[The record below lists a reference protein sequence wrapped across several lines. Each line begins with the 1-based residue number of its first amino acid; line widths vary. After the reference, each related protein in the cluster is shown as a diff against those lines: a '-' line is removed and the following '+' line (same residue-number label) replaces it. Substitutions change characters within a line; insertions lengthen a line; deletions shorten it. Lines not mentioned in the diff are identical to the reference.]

1 MNESE
6 FLEKWKSEKP
16 TYDAWGRFI
25 VQEINNE
32 LLKKEVNLNK
42 FLKISVSP
50 RLKDDKSLI
59 DKAFYRNKNYKN
71 PYNDIE
77 DKVGVRYV
85 VLLTEDIK
93 VISQV
98 IKENTHWDFISAR
111 DYEEERDKDPYLFTY
126 QSVHFVLRPKEQ
138 FEYENILIPVNI
150 PCEIQVRTL
159 LQHAHAELT
168 HDEIYKSD
176 KDPRSEVHRAVAKS
190 MALIEATDEIFCK
203 SKELMNSGPLKEFRI
218 IESLNS
224 IYKDKTGLE
233 PQNQKSSLLIYSAF
247 EDLISAELIKNISQ
261 IIDKYGFLPEKIA
274 SKYHI
279 RPFYQQSVILFVYWL
294 LKNNKQRLMKDWP
307 LEPQYLEFLGVDVGE
322 SINFY

>member
-6 FLEKWKSEKP
+6 FLVQWKSEKP
-16 TYDAWGRFI
+16 TYEAWGRFI
-25 VQEINNE
+25 VQEINKA
-32 LLKKEVNLNK
+32 LLKEDLNLNK
-42 FLKISVSP
+42 FIKIPVSP
-50 RLKDDKSLI
+50 RTKDEKSLV

-71 PYNDIE
+71 PYDDIE
-77 DKVGVRYV
+77 DKIGIRYV

-93 VISQV
+93 IISKI
-98 IKENTHWDFISAR
+98 IKDDNNWNFVSAR

-126 QSVHFVLRPKEQ
+126 QSVHFVLRSKEQ
-138 FEYENILIPVNI
+138 FEYKGILIPSNT

-168 HDEIYKSD
+168 HDEIYKAD

-203 SKELMNSGPLKEFRI
+203 SKALMNAGPLTDFRI

-233 PQNQKSSLLIYSAF
+233 PQNQKSSLLIYQAF
-247 EDLISAELIKNISQ
+247 EDLISAELIKDISELLSR
-261 IIDKYGFLPEKIA
+261 YGFLPAKIS

-279 RPFYQQSVILFVYWL
+279 RSFYQQSVILFIYWL
-294 LKNNKQRLMKDWP
+294 LKNNKQRLIRDWP

>member
-6 FLEKWKSEKP
+6 FLVQWKSEKP
-16 TYDAWGRFI
+16 TYEAWGRFI
-25 VQEINNE
+25 VQEIKTV
-32 LLKKEVNLNK
+32 LLKKELNLNK
-42 FLKISVSP
+42 FIKIPVSL
-50 RLKDDKSLI
+50 RTKDEKSLI
-59 DKAFYRNKNYKN
+59 DKAFYRKKNYRN

-77 DKVGVRYV
+77 DKIGIRYV

-93 VISQV
+93 IISQI
-98 IKENTHWDFISAR
+98 IKDNNNWDFVAAR

-126 QSVHFVLRPKEQ
+126 QSVHFVLRPKKQ
-138 FEYENILIPVNI
+138 IEYQGILIPTNT

-168 HDEIYKSD
+168 HDEVYKTD

-203 SKELMNSGPLKEFRI
+203 AKELMNSGPLTEFRI
-218 IESLNS
+218 IESLDS

-233 PQNQKSSLLIYSAF
+233 PQNQKSSLLIYQAF
-247 EDLISAELIKNISQ
+247 EDLISAELITNISELLL
-261 IIDKYGFLPEKIA
+261 KYGFLPTKI
-274 SKYHI
+274 SSRYHTK
-279 RPFYQQSVILFVYWL
+279 PFYQQSVILFIYWL
-294 LKNNKQRLMKDWP
+294 LKNNKQRLIKDWP
-307 LEPQYLEFLGVDVGE
+307 LEPQYLELLGVDVGE

>member
-126 QSVHFVLRPKEQ
+126 QSVL
-138 FEYENILIPVNI
+138 N
-150 PCEIQVRTL
+150 RT
-159 LQHAHAELT
+159 
-168 HDEIYKSD
+168 
-176 KDPRSEVHRAVAKS
+176 
-190 MALIEATDEIFCK
+190 
-203 SKELMNSGPLKEFRI
+203 
-218 IESLNS
+218 
-224 IYKDKTGLE
+224 
-233 PQNQKSSLLIYSAF
+233 
-247 EDLISAELIKNISQ
+247 
-261 IIDKYGFLPEKIA
+261 GF
-274 SKYHI
+274 
-279 RPFYQQSVILFVYWL
+279 
-294 LKNNKQRLMKDWP
+294 
-307 LEPQYLEFLGVDVGE
+307 VGE
-322 SINFY
+322 SIF